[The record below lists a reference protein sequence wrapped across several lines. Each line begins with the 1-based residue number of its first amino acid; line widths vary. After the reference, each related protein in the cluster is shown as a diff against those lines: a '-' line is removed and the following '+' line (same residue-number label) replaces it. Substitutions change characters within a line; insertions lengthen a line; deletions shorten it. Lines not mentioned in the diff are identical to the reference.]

1 MAEDGYKYDE
11 DGFREDLKNDP
22 NVLHQ
27 PDADRTSWKL
37 KVLSYDETIDVL
49 NGDTKVQPEF
59 KFSDEVL
66 DKIVKEKP
74 ELKSD
79 EDIKNLIKDKDQ
91 QILLARYNEDQA
103 NNQTISPDSEAQDKE
118 QLRRGWEKT
127 RRFFSSSFLRLVK
140 NKLSKISVH

>member
-1 MAEDGYKYDE
+1 MTEDGYKYDE

-103 NNQTISPDSEAQDKE
+103 NNQTISPDSEAQGKE
-118 QLRRGWEKT
+118 
-127 RRFFSSSFLRLVK
+127 
-140 NKLSKISVH
+140 